1 MNDYSRIYV
10 ADLAAYNNGDL
21 HGVWIDLSD
30 DMDCI
35 QEDIRVMLEESPV
48 VGAEEYAIHD
58 YEGFCGYSVGEF
70 DAIEE
75 LREVAVFLSEFTE
88 FGGVLLSFA
97 GNLGE
102 ARRIAEEGY
111 CGLYDCLAHY
121 AQELTE
127 ECGDVPSH
135 LAPYID
141 YQLMGRDMELN
152 GDLIALE
159 IGFEKV
165 HIFRNI

>member
-1 MNDYSRIYV
+1 MNDQPRIYV

-21 HGVWIDLSD
+21 RGVWIDLSG

-35 QEDIRVMLEESPV
+35 QEEIKVMLEGSPI
-48 VGAEEYAIHD
+48 GAAEEYAIHD
-58 YEGFCGYSVGEF
+58 YEGFCGYAVGEY
-70 DAIEE
+70 DELAE
-75 LREVAVFLSEFTE
+75 LREVAIFLSELTE
-88 FGGVLLSFA
+88 FGGVLLSFI
-97 GNLGE
+97 GNLEE

-111 CGLYDCLAHY
+111 CGLYDSLTHY

-127 ECGDVPSH
+127 ECGDVLSH

-152 GDLIALE
+152 GELIALE